1 MPASIV
7 DSFPDPK
14 YVTAEWITS
23 KTHKQKR
30 IANYN
35 TDERR
40 ARTFAHLMVQGK
52 VKATLR
58 MLSQDSNE
66 AGCGPLTL
74 TKDIS

>member
-1 MPASIV
+1 M

-14 YVTAEWITS
+14 YVTADGLHQ
-23 KTHKQKR
+23 KLYKDKQER
-30 IANYN
+30 IINYN

>member
-14 YVTAEWITS
+14 YVTADGLHQ
-23 KTHKQKR
+23 KLYKDKQEK

-35 TDERR
+35 TDERQ
-40 ARTFAHLMVQGK
+40 AFAHMMVQGK